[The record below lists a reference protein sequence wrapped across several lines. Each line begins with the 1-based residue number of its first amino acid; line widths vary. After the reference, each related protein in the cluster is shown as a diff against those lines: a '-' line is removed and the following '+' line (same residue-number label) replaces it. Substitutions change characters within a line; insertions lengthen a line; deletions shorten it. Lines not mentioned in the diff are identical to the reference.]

1 MKFPIRK
8 AVLNGSLMAGIALT
22 AVHSGL
28 GVDKWEYWV
37 LTVCGLGLIL
47 NSMLD

>member
-8 AVLNGSLMAGIALT
+8 AVLNVSFMGGIALT
-22 AVHSGL
+22 AVHAGL
-28 GVDKWEYWV
+28 GADRWEYWV